1 MSACTVKVPS
11 NVSVMRFNLRV
22 QSKWCQSP
30 SDTSWLMNTPFD
42 PEIKSNACQT
52 INNWNC
58 IKGLFQGWPVHFVY
72 KAIYESLFVMELEK
86 LLVNDR
92 VTASC
97 QTNWSRSQ
105 VCYDGDD
112 NENVKRAIGWIGK
125 ATPLH
130 VQHGFFVHFFAVT
143 ARLRR
148 ENALFHVLWRTQT
161 NDVNLNVV
169 LRNSAQK
176 ECACIWQSKPVGVIA
191 IQIERTH
198 WIHLLSDVFVVVVVV
213 VS

>member
-1 MSACTVKVPS
+1 
-11 NVSVMRFNLRV
+11 MRFNLRV

-72 KAIYESLFVMELEK
+72 KAIYESLFAMELEK

-105 VCYDGDD
+105 VCYDGDDND

-198 WIHLLSDVFVVVVVV
+198 WIHLLSDVFVAVVFV

>member
-1 MSACTVKVPS
+1 
-11 NVSVMRFNLRV
+11 MRFNLRV

-30 SDTSWLMNTPFD
+30 SDTSWLINTPFD

-72 KAIYESLFVMELEK
+72 KAIYESLFAMELEK

-105 VCYDGDD
+105 VCYDGDDND

-148 ENALFHVLWRTQT
+148 ENALFHVLWGTKFMSCDGPYALHHMVDIACWEYCIPNNTLSQA
-161 NDVNLNVV
+161 VNRGIINISWPFPVYSFI
-169 LRNSAQK
+169 NSLFQAF
-176 ECACIWQSKPVGVIA
+176 
-191 IQIERTH
+191 R
-198 WIHLLSDVFVVVVVV
+198 
-213 VS
+213 